1 MDLKAKKESLSKQY
15 NALTNSINK
24 SLDMRSR
31 VLGALELLHQIMD
44 TCKNCEHGC
53 HCSDSG
59 SCTSCECKYC
69 DCKINVTQDE
79 ELKPQYEN
87 KL

>member
-1 MDLKAKKESLSKQY
+1 MDLKAKRESLSKQY
-15 NALTNSINK
+15 NDLTNSINK

-31 VLGALELLHQIMD
+31 VLGALELLHQIMGN
-44 TCKNCEHGC
+44 CKKCEHGC
-53 HCSDSG
+53 HCSNGG
-59 SCTSCECKYC
+59 SCTSCECKDC
-69 DCKINVTQDE
+69 DCHINATQDE